1 MRKVQL
7 EKRASRDSLKS
18 FEGKTKPFERRYLPP
33 NRIKRVENFTEHPA
47 LKKCG
52 F

>member
-18 FEGKTKPFERRYLPP
+18 FEGKTKPFERRYLPS
-33 NRIKRVENFTEHPA
+33 NKIKRAENFIEHSAP
-47 LKKCG
+47 KKCG